1 MGTESFIYTLGGKMV
16 KIIFLLGIF
25 CFGFPKFSHCGDLV
39 FVLAFVRRTLSLR
52 TCPVSPVEPQQANR
66 SSSVLSDTPNFPQPR
81 ALGTILPSLGHGK
94 QTADLA

>member
-1 MGTESFIYTLGGKMV
+1 MV

-39 FVLAFVRRTLSLR
+39 FVLAFIRRTLSLR

-66 SSSVLSDTPNFPQPR
+66 SSSVLSDTPNSPTPQSPGNNP
-81 ALGTILPSLGHGK
+81 ALLGTR
-94 QTADLA
+94 